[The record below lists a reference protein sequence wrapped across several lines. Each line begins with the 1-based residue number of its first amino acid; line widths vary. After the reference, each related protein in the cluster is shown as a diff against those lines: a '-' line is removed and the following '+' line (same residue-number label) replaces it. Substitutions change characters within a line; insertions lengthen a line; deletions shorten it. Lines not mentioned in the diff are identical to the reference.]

1 MLADIRTGVTKGRD
15 LSRFATIEVP
25 YLRVANVQSGYLDL
39 RVVKTIKIKAS
50 ELDKYKLQAND
61 ILFTEGGDRDK
72 LGRGTVWRGEVEPCI
87 HQNHIFCARL
97 YNAGVDPQWIS
108 LASQLPYARD
118 YFWSTASQTVNL
130 ASTNTTNLRAFPVPL
145 PPSKEQRC
153 IVSRIEALFA
163 QADAIEA
170 AVEAARRRLDRLDQ
184 AILAR
189 AFRGELV
196 PQDPDDEPASVLVER
211 IRQERAA
218 GAAQKTHPRG
228 NKRRRGTRGV
238 EDRLIREWAAAYRLW
253 NEGELARRLTV
264 AGRESMQ
271 EKLAAFFDLCETM
284 FQIAPSKS
292 TGLYQAQ
299 LRAHIAERER
309 MQRFEEGRAHAESDT

>member
-1 MLADIRTGVTKGRD
+1 MSDEEREKYLLNRGDLLIIRVNGSKELVGQAVLFDEEGDYAFCDHFIRYSLFSQFVSPKYVSLYFRDRITRNHIAFNMVSTAGQNTISQSSLATLPIT
-15 LSRFATIEVP
+15 LPPLAE
-25 YLRVANVQSGYLDL
+25 QH
-39 RVVKTIKIKAS
+39 RVV
-50 ELDKYKLQAND
+50 
-61 ILFTEGGDRDK
+61 
-72 LGRGTVWRGEVEPCI
+72 
-87 HQNHIFCARL
+87 AR
-97 YNAGVDPQWIS
+97 VQ
-108 LASQLPYARD
+108 
-118 YFWSTASQTVNL
+118 
-130 ASTNTTNLRAFPVPL
+130 
-145 PPSKEQRC
+145 
-153 IVSRIEALFA
+153 ALFA
-163 QADAIEA
+163 QADAVEA
-170 AVEAARRRLDRLDQ
+170 AVEAARRRLDKLDQ